1 MSLNNIRIVLMNTSH
16 PGNIGSAARA
26 MLTMGLTDLY
36 LVNPIHFP
44 DEQANTMAS
53 GADSVL
59 EKATVVT
66 ELQDAIADC
75 HTVIG
80 TSARDQRSIQWPLM
94 DARECGEFVAAR
106 SSHSKIA
113 IVFGRESSGL
123 TNEELEQCQFLVSI
137 PVNAN
142 FSSLNIASA
151 VQVLSY
157 ECAVALK
164 SHQQK
169 RSYQQETQQS
179 EKQPELVTT
188 QGMDSFYQHLETTL
202 IDLRYLD
209 PEKPRL
215 IMRKLRSIY
224 GRMQLSAAELK
235 LLRGIL
241 SAAQGRKFMPREQ
254 RHNNNLSSTQIK

>member
-36 LVNPIHFP
+36 LVNPLHFP

-94 DARECGEFVAAR
+94 DARACGEFVAER

-123 TNEELEQCQFLVSI
+123 TNEELELCQFLVSI
-137 PVNAN
+137 PVNTN

-164 SHQQK
+164 NHHQA
-169 RSYQQETQQS
+169 TQPS

-188 QGMDSFYQHLETTL
+188 QAMDSFYQHLEATL

-224 GRMQLSAAELK
+224 GRMQLSTAELK

-254 RHNNNLSSTQIK
+254 RNNNHLK